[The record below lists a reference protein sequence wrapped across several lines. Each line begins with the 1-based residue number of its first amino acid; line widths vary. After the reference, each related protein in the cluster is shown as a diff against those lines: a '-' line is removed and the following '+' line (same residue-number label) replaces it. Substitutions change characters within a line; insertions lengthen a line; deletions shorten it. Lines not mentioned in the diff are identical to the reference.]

1 MAYKRIFVS
10 MKVATAIK
18 FFALYPMRSLEAF
31 NLSVGFLLET
41 FQSFEFSL
49 VVRERF
55 KKLSDKRTQR
65 SIPFGSLNSS
75 FPINFIGK

>member
-1 MAYKRIFVS
+1 

-18 FFALYPMRSLEAF
+18 FFALHPMRSLEAF
-31 NLSVGFLLET
+31 NLSVRFLLET

-55 KKLSDKRTQR
+55 KKLSDKGTQGG
-65 SIPFGSLNSS
+65 IPFGRLNSS
-75 FPINFIGK
+75 FSINFVGK

>member
-10 MKVATAIK
+10 TKVATVIK
-18 FFALYPMRSLEAF
+18 FFALYPIRSFEVF
-31 NLSVGFLLET
+31 NLSVRFLLET

-55 KKLSDKRTQR
+55 KKLSDKGT
-65 SIPFGSLNSS
+65 
-75 FPINFIGK
+75 